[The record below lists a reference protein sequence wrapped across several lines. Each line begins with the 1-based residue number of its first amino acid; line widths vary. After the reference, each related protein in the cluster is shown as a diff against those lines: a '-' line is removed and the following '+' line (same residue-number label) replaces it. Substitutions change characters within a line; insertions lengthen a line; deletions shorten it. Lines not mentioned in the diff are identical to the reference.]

1 MDPLSSFPI
10 QHYCEAVLVSKGLL
24 LGSVSYYLS
33 LLLLFYALAMAD
45 NGSRMTSPGSHQSA
59 DPRIVDIGHSA
70 MAECA
75 SEPLMPWRSVK

>member
-45 NGSRMTSPGSHQSA
+45 NGSRMTSPGSHVLA
-59 DPRIVDIGHSA
+59 
-70 MAECA
+70 AESCCI
-75 SEPLMPWRSVK
+75 SFNRQTPG